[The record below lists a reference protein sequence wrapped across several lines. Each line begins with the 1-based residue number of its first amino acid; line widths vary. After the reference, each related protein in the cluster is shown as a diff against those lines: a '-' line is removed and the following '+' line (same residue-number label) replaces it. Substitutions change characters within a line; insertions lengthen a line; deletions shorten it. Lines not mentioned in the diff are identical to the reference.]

1 MQSDSFIIHKN
12 HIVVIDEMGSIA
24 KKLYYETL
32 NELEEKERDYDKEI
46 EEINQIEEFRE
57 KLEYLYTLS

>member
-1 MQSDSFIIHKN
+1 
-12 HIVVIDEMGSIA
+12 MGSIA